1 MCGLFLSEQGMLG
14 FLRRKKPEK
23 ADTRRELKALYA
35 PTSGGMPVPAN
46 IVTIGW
52 LSIVLFMN

>member
-1 MCGLFLSEQGMLG
+1 MLG